1 MAVRPNIVR
10 SRPGKSR
17 HAVGKNMPSDG
28 EKDTFA
34 DIVLNISS
42 NALLLLKI
50 NTLCDME
57 STRFLMALCASLCI
71 ILPAEARPDQETST
85 EKKAEMR
92 AGKMKETLDLS
103 EKQYN
108 KLFKLFKKTE
118 KSLLKARQQNTVPPG
133 GPGMMMPPGGRPMPE
148 GGFNGGPGMPQGQWM
163 PPRGNNEDMAG
174 DTKDL
179 KEGGNIRPETGYM
192 EKGPG
197 MRPAPEA
204 GKFPG
209 MPAASGKEMSVIRKE
224 NAKIR
229 KILTE
234 EQFAK
239 WEEASKKAEMEGR
252 HQRHGQH
259 HGPEK
264 DAQEQARPSE
274 SE

>member
-1 MAVRPNIVR
+1 
-10 SRPGKSR
+10 
-17 HAVGKNMPSDG
+17 
-28 EKDTFA
+28 
-34 DIVLNISS
+34 
-42 NALLLLKI
+42 
-50 NTLCDME
+50 ME

-71 ILPAEARPDQETST
+71 ILPAEAQPDQETST

-133 GPGMMMPPGGRPMPE
+133 GPGMMMPQGGRPMP
-148 GGFNGGPGMPQGQWM
+148 
-163 PPRGNNEDMAG
+163 
-174 DTKDL
+174 
-179 KEGGNIRPETGYM
+179 EGGNIRPETGYI

-209 MPAASGKEMSVIRKE
+209 MPAASGKEISVIRKE